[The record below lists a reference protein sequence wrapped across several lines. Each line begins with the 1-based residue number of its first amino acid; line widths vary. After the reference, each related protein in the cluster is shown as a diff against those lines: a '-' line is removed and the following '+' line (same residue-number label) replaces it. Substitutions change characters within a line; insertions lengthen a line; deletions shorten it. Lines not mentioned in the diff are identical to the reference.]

1 LYICIVMAIVYQHI
15 RKDTNQVFYIGIG
28 EDISRAYDKRRKQ
41 HWKSIVNKHGYVVK
55 ILHDNLDWEQACKIE
70 IQLISEI
77 GRKDLG
83 TGPLINLTSGGEGT
97 PGRVVSNKT
106 KQLLREKQTGKTYGD
121 ETKQKQSLQRKG
133 VAKPKSFS
141 ETISQIQKQQG
152 GFFKGKKHTE
162 ESKKKTSEKVAGEKN
177 PFYGKKHTKEVVLG
191 MSGPN
196 STNSKFTTE
205 QVVWIRG
212 NYVPNHKEKG
222 VNAMAKKFGVSS
234 TNISNIINFK
244 SYTNV

>member
-1 LYICIVMAIVYQHI
+1 MAIVYQHI

-41 HWKSIVNKHGYVVK
+41 HWKSIVNKHGYVVE
-55 ILHDNLDWEQACKIE
+55 ILHDNLDWQQACKIE

-83 TGPLINLTSGGEGT
+83 MGPLVNLTNGGEGT
-97 PGRVVSNKT
+97 PGRIVSKET
-106 KQLLREKQTGKTYGD
+106 RQLLKEKQTGKTYGD
-121 ETKQKQSLQRKG
+121 ETKQKLSLQKKG
-133 VAKPKSFS
+133 VPKPLGFGKI
-141 ETISQIQKQQG
+141 ISKLQQERG
-152 GFFKGKKHTE
+152 GFFQGKKHTD

-196 STNSKFTTE
+196 STTSKFTAE

-222 VNAMAKKFGVSS
+222 VNAIARKFGVSP
-234 TNISNIINFK
+234 TNISNIVNFK

>member
-1 LYICIVMAIVYQHI
+1 MAIVYQHI
-15 RKDTNQVFYIGIG
+15 RKDTYQIFYIGIG
-28 EDISRAYDKRRKQ
+28 EDISRAYDIRRKK
-41 HWKSIVNKHGYVVK
+41 HWKSIVNKHGYVVE
-55 ILHDNLDWEQACKIE
+55 ILHYNLDWESACQIE
-70 IQLISEI
+70 IQLISKI

-97 PGRVVSNKT
+97 PGRVVSNET
-106 KQLLREKQTGKTYGD
+106 KQLLREKQTGKTQSN

-133 VAKPKSFS
+133 VAKPKSFG
-141 ETISQIQKQQG
+141 ETISQIQKQKG

-162 ESKKKTSEKVAGEKN
+162 ESKKKTSDKVAGEKN

-196 STNSKFTTE
+196 SKNSKFTPE
-205 QVVWIRG
+205 QILWIRN
-212 NYVPNHKEKG
+212 NYIPKDKLFG
-222 VNAMAKKFGVSS
+222 VNSMARQFKVSP
-234 TNISNIINFK
+234 TNISNIVNFK